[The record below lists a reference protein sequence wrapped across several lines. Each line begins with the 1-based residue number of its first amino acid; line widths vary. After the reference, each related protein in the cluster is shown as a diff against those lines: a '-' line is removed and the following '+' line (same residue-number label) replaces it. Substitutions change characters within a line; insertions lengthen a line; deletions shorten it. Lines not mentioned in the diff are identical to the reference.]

1 HFAHELMTEDVA
13 FHHRRN
19 VAVVQ
24 MQVGTADRGRSYFDD
39 GVARVENLR
48 LRHILHAHVV
58 LAVPAK
64 RLHWISL
71 PAPKAALPAAALLV
85 NVLGVSEEV
94 DSKVLASRPDVCPSV
109 VGISPASSNC
119 LSRFKLLSTSW
130 PGSLPKS
137 LANNCAALPP
147 GGL

>member
-48 LRHILHAHVV
+48 FRHILHAHVV
-58 LAVPAK
+58 FAVPAK

-71 PAPKAALPAAALLV
+71 PAPKPAPPAAALLAALPT
-85 NVLGVSEEV
+85 NGLGVSVEV
-94 DSKVLASRPDVCPSV
+94 DSEVFASRPEVCPSV

-119 LSRFKLLSTSW
+119 FNRFRLLSTS
-130 PGSLPKS
+130 
-137 LANNCAALPP
+137 
-147 GGL
+147 